1 MQTVV
6 TVIVLL
12 ALVALGVL
20 FIARVNAQQAGRL
33 ATHKYAALLPS
44 FRLRMRKGSRGGAAH
59 PGAHAAGPP
68 PPSPPRRP
76 GSQR

>member
-1 MQTVV
+1 MQILL

-20 FIARVNAQQAGRL
+20 FIVRVNAQQAGRL
-33 ATHKYAALLPS
+33 AGHKYASLRPS
-44 FRLRMRKGSRGGAAH
+44 FRLRMRKRSHGGGAH

-68 PPSPPRRP
+68 PPTRRTGDDP
-76 GSQR
+76 

>member
-1 MQTVV
+1 MQILL

-20 FIARVNAQQAGRL
+20 FLARVNSQQAGRL
-33 ATHKYAALLPS
+33 AGHKYASLRPS
-44 FRLRMRKGSRGGAAH
+44 FRLRMRKRAHGGGAY

-68 PPSPPRRP
+68 PPSRRADDD
-76 GSQR
+76 R